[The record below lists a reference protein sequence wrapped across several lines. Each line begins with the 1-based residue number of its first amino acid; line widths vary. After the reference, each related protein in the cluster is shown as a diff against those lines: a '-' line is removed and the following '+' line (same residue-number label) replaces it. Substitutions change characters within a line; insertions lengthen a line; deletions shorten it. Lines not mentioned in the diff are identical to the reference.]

1 MLLAAGLVAACGGGS
16 DDDGRATALEGTSTI
31 SSARTI
37 APLLDDEGGVM
48 AGDPA
53 AVPEDPAAWTRADR
67 YATVAQA
74 EQVERAMGATAI
86 SILVEPSL
94 EAVSPLELAVM
105 TAYGLQASHGL
116 QLDAPV
122 FVRGANLRLAAAA
135 ADRIADA
142 GFTRVFLVT
151 R

>member
-16 DDDGRATALEGTSTI
+16 DDDGRAMALDGTSAI

-53 AVPEDPAAWTRADR
+53 AVPDDPGARTRAAH
-67 YATVAQA
+67 YATEAQA

-86 SILVEPSL
+86 SLQVEPSL
-94 EAVSPLELAVM
+94 AAVSALELAVM
-105 TAYGLQASHGL
+105 TAYGLQASHDL
-116 QLDAPV
+116 RPDAPV
-122 FVRGANLRLAAAA
+122 LVRGADLRLAAAA

>member
-16 DDDGRATALEGTSTI
+16 DDDGGGMALDGTSAI
-31 SSARTI
+31 SSVRTI

-53 AVPEDPAAWTRADR
+53 AVPEDPAAWTSAAH
-67 YATVAQA
+67 YATEAQA
-74 EQVERAMGATAI
+74 GQVERAMGATAI
-86 SILVEPSL
+86 SLQVDPGVAAAA
-94 EAVSPLELAVM
+94 AVDLAVWS
-105 TAYGLQASHGL
+105 AYSLQASHGL
-116 QLDAPV
+116 QPDAPV
-122 FVRGANLRLAAAA
+122 FVRGADLRLAAAA